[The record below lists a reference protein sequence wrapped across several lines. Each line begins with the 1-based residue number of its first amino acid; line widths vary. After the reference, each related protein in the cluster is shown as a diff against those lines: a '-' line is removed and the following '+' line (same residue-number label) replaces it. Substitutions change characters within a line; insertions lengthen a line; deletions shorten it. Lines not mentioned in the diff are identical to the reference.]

1 MLCLGPAVCKP
12 PLRIAY
18 ALGVQRHSSK
28 LECPTSSG
36 MRALFLCAVA
46 LPAGAPLPVVLWH
59 GMGDNCCLPFS
70 MGAIKQEIAKET
82 GAFVHSI
89 RIGNNAAEDEAE
101 AFFGNF
107 THTQQVGNSET
118 L

>member
-1 MLCLGPAVCKP
+1 MCKP

-36 MRALFLCAVA
+36 MRALFLCERLA

-101 AFFGNF
+101 AFFGNMN
-107 THTQQVGNSET
+107 HQVAGS
-118 L
+118 